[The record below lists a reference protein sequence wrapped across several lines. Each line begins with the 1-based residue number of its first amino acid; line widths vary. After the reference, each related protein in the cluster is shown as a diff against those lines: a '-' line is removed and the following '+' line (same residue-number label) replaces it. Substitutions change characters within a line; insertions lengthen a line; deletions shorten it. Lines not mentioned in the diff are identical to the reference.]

1 MVRPSRRG
9 VSAPASPRRRLPPG
23 RPSVRASGSRA
34 RGSSG
39 ALRAGGRGAGA
50 VPAARPPARRAPDDP
65 RAREPD
71 ARTDGR
77 PGGRRRRGEAGALTP
92 RREGRTMERTEGRL
106 VQVEIYGQSYNLR
119 GEGETGYIQDLA
131 SYVDRKMREVSEAT
145 ATVDSLKVAILAALN
160 IADESR
166 RGVRPDPGIMKGGP
180 DRVARLIDMLERCF
194 ADA

>member
-1 MVRPSRRG
+1 MG
-9 VSAPASPRRRLPPG
+9 H
-23 RPSVRASGSRA
+23 
-34 RGSSG
+34 
-39 ALRAGGRGAGA
+39 
-50 VPAARPPARRAPDDP
+50 
-65 RAREPD
+65 
-71 ARTDGR
+71 
-77 PGGRRRRGEAGALTP
+77 
-92 RREGRTMERTEGRL
+92 MESHL

-166 RGVRPDPGIMKGGP
+166 RGVRPDPAIVKGGP
-180 DRVARLIDMLERCF
+180 DRVTRMIDLLERCF